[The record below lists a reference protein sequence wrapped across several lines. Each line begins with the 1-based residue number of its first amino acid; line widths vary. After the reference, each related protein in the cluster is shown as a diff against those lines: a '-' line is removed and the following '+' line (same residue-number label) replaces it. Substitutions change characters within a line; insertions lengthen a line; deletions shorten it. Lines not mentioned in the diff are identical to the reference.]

1 MSDKKPQ
8 VKLENLS
15 GNIFAVQGAA
25 VEALRKAGQRDKI
38 KEMRE
43 RVTSSGSYDN
53 ALCVIMEYVDFSD
66 GDDDDIDDSQL
77 RASRLTSPPEDEEYD
92 VEECDGT
99 DA

>member
-66 GDDDDIDDSQL
+66 GDARFHHGSG
-77 RASRLTSPPEDEEYD
+77 D
-92 VEECDGT
+92 VGFRDLELFGPGQ
-99 DA
+99 